1 MKSNYTTPQDRIAT
15 EYRKSQKLILT
26 IRRDLEQLEKEQ
38 YEQQQQ
44 ALLMGNSNT
53 GASSSASSSSSS
65 SQIDDAIESGL
76 YHRSNVHHRVGGGG
90 GGAGVSS
97 TTTDDPSSSSSP
109 ASSSAMLSNLEIEQR
124 RKRLN
129 ERVTS
134 NITALSRCEQSLRSM
149 LQQLSAAN
157 GKDIWQQQVNHLSN
171 ELSFLRTST
180 NKMMRRIS
188 ESEHARRLLLGSDE
202 NGDYLKSGGGG
213 GRGGATMMSDEE
225 RMRHLHAQSSSFQRS
240 VALVEQMKTA
250 GSSVLE
256 MLSTQRETLQ
266 GARRRVLDIGLMLG
280 VSQSTIRMI
289 ERRNIIDRVI
299 VYGGMM
305 LISCILL
312 YFFWTRVLFK

>member
-202 NGDYLKSGGGG
+202 DGDYLKSGG